1 MTVAITASM
10 IKELR
15 DSTGAPMGDCKKA
28 LTEAKGDLKAAAAE
42 LGLTV
47 AALKKKLKG

>member
-1 MTVAITASM
+1 MPRSARTREPLLARLESEM
-10 IKELR
+10 IARTL
-15 DSTGAPMGDCKKA
+15 AA
-28 LTEAKGDLKAAAAE
+28 VNGDLKAAAAE